1 MKIFDRI
8 KFCLARA
15 KYRREVGYALEIMV
29 TDYDGEKT
37 YSPILAIYSMFGF
50 SATFIGVKKFD
61 DIGWCR
67 PDHAIIL
74 NIKSPEFAT
83 EEKAEKYGS
92 AYVKWLEEQHEA
104 YEKEKR
110 KRKYLLSDAAQSR

>member
-8 KFCLARA
+8 KFYLARA
-15 KYRREVGYALEIMV
+15 KYRREVGSALEIMV

-37 YSPILAIYSMFGF
+37 YSPILSIYSMFGF
-50 SATFIGVKKFD
+50 SATFIGVKQFD
-61 DIGWCR
+61 DIGWCP

-83 EEKAEKYGS
+83 EMEAVQYGVAYQLWLQERAEKY
-92 AYVKWLEEQHEA
+92 ER
-104 YEKEKR
+104 EKSKTQ
-110 KRKYLLSDAAQSR
+110 YLLSDAAQSR